1 MELHA
6 IATDGA
12 PAALGPYSQA
22 IRCGDMVYVSGQ
34 LPIVPGTGKLVEGR
48 IREQTLQLFENI
60 RAILE
65 AAGGSLS
72 TVVKVTV
79 FIAQWNDFAEFNQAY
94 AELFESPF
102 PARSTIQNSRPLN
115 ALIGADV
122 IAVARPTGTTE
133 PYESALVK
141 AAL

>member
-1 MELHA
+1 
-6 IATDGA
+6 
-12 PAALGPYSQA
+12 
-22 IRCGDMVYVSGQ
+22 MVYVSGQ
-34 LPIVPGTGKLVEGR
+34 LPIVPGTGKLVEGG

-133 PYESALVK
+133 PYESALVTSSSC
-141 AAL
+141 

>member
-22 IRCGDMVYVSGQ
+22 IRYGDMVYVSGQ

-122 IAVARPTGTTE
+122 IAVARATGTTE
-133 PYESALVK
+133 PYESAPVK